1 MAGGD
6 ASPSATAAAMTDDVP
21 AVLRDTKW
29 EIKNVRKEDLLVP
42 GLDLSD
48 SD

>member
-6 ASPSATAAAMTDDVP
+6 ASPSPAAMTGDDVP
-21 AVLRDTKW
+21 AVLRDSKW
-29 EIKNVRKEDLLVP
+29 EIEHVKKEDLLLP